1 MKNIKLIAACALL
14 VSVSAA
20 FGNENMPHHAAT
32 PATQQQPK
40 EQQAWGVA
48 GDASAV
54 QRTLTLQM
62 DDNMRFSPS
71 NIQVHVGETLR
82 LHVVNQGKVMHE
94 IVLGTPATLQAHAQ
108 KMQQHPGM
116 AHDAPHM
123 AHVSPG
129 GQGDVIWHFNRP
141 GQFDFACLIPG
152 HYQAGMTG
160 TITVLAASH

>member
-20 FGNENMPHHAAT
+20 FGHENMPHHGAA
-32 PATQQQPK
+32 PIAQ
-40 EQQAWGVA
+40 EQQDWGVA
-48 GDASAV
+48 ADASAV
-54 QRTLTLQM
+54 QRTITLQM
-62 DDNMRFSPS
+62 GDDMRFSPS
-71 NIQVHVGETLR
+71 SIQVHVGETVRLR
-82 LHVVNQGKVMHE
+82 VHNQGKIMHE
-94 IVLGTPATLQAHAQ
+94 MVLGTPATLQAHAQ

-129 GQGDVIWHFNRP
+129 GQGDIVWKFNQP

-160 TITVLAASH
+160 TITVLAKSH

>member
-1 MKNIKLIAACALL
+1 MENIKLIAACALL

-20 FGNENMPHHAAT
+20 FGHENMPHHAAA
-32 PATQQQPK
+32 PAA

-48 GDASAV
+48 GDARAV

-62 DDNMRFSPS
+62 DDQMRFVP
-71 NIQVHVGETLR
+71 NHIQVQEGETVR

-94 IVLGTPATLQAHAQ
+94 IVLGTPTTLQAHAQ
-108 KMQQHPGM
+108 QMQQHPGM
-116 AHDAPHM
+116 AHDAAHM
-123 AHVSPG
+123 AHVAPG

-160 TITVLAASH
+160 TVTVLAAQH